1 MKDRPTLR
9 DWIIATRPW
18 SFPASSMPA
27 LVVFIYVFFLS
38 RQDFI
43 AVNWWFG
50 VLSIVGAVIFQATG
64 NLISDYS
71 DYKWKVDREDT
82 YGSNRLLLEKV
93 FQPKTI
99 LYYGLSFLLA
109 GILLGLFLFSKTG
122 MPLLYIGITG
132 TIAAAFY
139 SQFKYQA
146 LGDFLIFIVYGP
158 LIALG
163 TFYAMTSSLDW
174 RVVALSLPLSC
185 ITVDILHANNTRDI
199 AHDRRANIKTF
210 AMLIGIR
217 ASIVEYKVL
226 IYAAYLL
233 LFALVS
239 IGILHWITLSV
250 LVTLPIALKNCRI
263 MEKASIDHPANI
275 VDLDVKTAQLQLAF
289 SGIFS
294 GLIFISAW
302 L

>member
-1 MKDRPTLR
+1 MKRTPTLK
-9 DWIIATRPW
+9 DWVIAVRPW

-27 LVVFIYVFFLS
+27 LVAFIYVFFLS
-38 RQDFI
+38 RQDHI

-50 VLSIVGAVIFQATG
+50 VLSIIGALIFQATG
-64 NLISDYS
+64 NLISDYF

-82 YGSNRLLLEKV
+82 YGSSRLLVEEV
-93 FQPKTI
+93 FRPTTT
-99 LYYGLSFLLA
+99 LYYALSFLLA

-122 MPLLYIGITG
+122 MPLLYIGLFG
-132 TIAAAFY
+132 TVASVFY
-139 SQFKYQA
+139 YQFKYHA

-158 LIALG
+158 LITLG
-163 TFYAMTSSLDW
+163 TFYVMTSSLDW
-174 RVVALSLPLSC
+174 RIVALSLPLSC

-210 AMLIGIR
+210 AMLIGIKG
-217 ASIVEYKVL
+217 SIFEYKAL

-233 LFALVS
+233 LIALVS

-250 LVTLPIALKNCRI
+250 LLTLPIAINNCRI
-263 MEKASIDHPANI
+263 METASIDHPANI
-275 VDLDVKTAQLQLAF
+275 IDLDVKTAQLQLTF

>member
-1 MKDRPTLR
+1 MKDKPTLK
-9 DWIIATRPW
+9 DWIIAVRPW

-38 RQDFI
+38 RQDSI
-43 AVNWWFG
+43 TVNWWFG
-50 VLSIVGAVIFQATG
+50 VLSIIGAIIFQATG
-64 NLISDYS
+64 NLISDYF

-82 YGSNRLLLEKV
+82 YGSSRLLVEKL
-93 FQPKTI
+93 FHPKTI
-99 LYYGLSFLLA
+99 LYYGLSFLLI
-109 GILLGLFLFSKTG
+109 GIFLGLFLFSKTG
-122 MPLLYIGITG
+122 MPLLYIGIIG
-132 TIAAAFY
+132 VIAAVFY
-139 SQFKYQA
+139 HQFKYRA

-174 RVVALSLPLSC
+174 KIIALSLPLSC

-199 AHDRRANIKTF
+199 THDRRANIKTF
-210 AMLIGIR
+210 AMLIGIK
-217 ASIVEYKVL
+217 ASIVEYKAL

-233 LFALVS
+233 LIALVS

-250 LVTLPIALKNCRI
+250 LITFPIALSNCRI
-263 MEKASIDHPANI
+263 MEKASIDQPTNI

-289 SGIFS
+289 SCIFS